1 MPLRKPALIALT
13 VIAALISWS
22 AGAVFPISAS
32 ASSTRGLLPP
42 DNPPKAL
49 AVLEYLWPQCTST
62 EDYSQSCLQG
72 SLAMLNAGRVSEQ
85 LGPVMLPANWSQLT
99 VPQQLFTLTE
109 LERTA
114 RGLPADTGLAAD
126 WDAAA
131 QTGAEAGQDPTRGG
145 SGANGF
151 RAVWAGGQ
159 PNPIVVL
166 ADWVYADGAFPNG
179 DSQNLGC
186 TGSDQSRCWSHRDAV
201 LHDTASAACA
211 SRCAMGAGF
220 SAEGYSAGQLG
231 RRESYTE
238 IFSIDGANN
247 PDPLDFTWASE
258 RQQLPSCERGGDSC
272 SWIGIP
278 VATASGIRDVHNGRR
293 STAGS
298 SQPSFAVHLTGH
310 VSRNGHVTLL
320 IRTGVRLLGISAVAR
335 LGSHHVA
342 LRVRRRTKF
351 LYRATGTLSRGR
363 WTVTIRY
370 RQTRSRRVHPTSKL
384 RLTAADSRRRGAVR
398 RLWRRTTCRKG
409 CDERRLASPGH
420 LPDDRNRGQPQR
432 AAARRRVP
440 ARAAGHGR

>member
-1 MPLRKPALIALT
+1 MTLRKSALIALT

-22 AGAVFPISAS
+22 AGAIFP
-32 ASSTRGLLPP
+32 ASSGASSAHGMLPP
-42 DNPPKAL
+42 DNPPTAL

-72 SLAMLNAGRVSEQ
+72 SLAMLNAGRLSEQ

-99 VPQQLFTLTE
+99 VPQQLFTLTQ

-126 WDAAA
+126 WNAAA
-131 QTGAEAGQDPTRGG
+131 QAGADAGQDPTRGG

-159 PNPIVVL
+159 PNPIVVM
-166 ADWVYADGAFPNG
+166 ADWVYADGVFPNG
-179 DSQNLGC
+179 DTQNLGC
-186 TGSDQSRCWSHRDAV
+186 TSSDHSRCWSHRDAV

-220 SAEGYSAGQLG
+220 SAGGYAAGELG

-238 IFSIDGANN
+238 IFGVDGANN
-247 PDPLDFTWASE
+247 QDPLDFTWAAE

-272 SWIGIP
+272 SWIGLP
-278 VATASGIRDVHNGRR
+278 VATASGIRDVHNGNR
-293 STAGS
+293 STTGS
-298 SQPSFAVHLTGH
+298 SQPLFGVHLSSR
-310 VSRNGHVTLL
+310 VSRGGQVTLL
-320 IRTGVRLLGISAVAR
+320 IHTGVRLLGVSAVAR
-335 LGSHHVA
+335 LGSHRVA
-342 LRVRRRTKF
+342 LRARRRTKY

-370 RQTRSRRVHPTSKL
+370 RQTRARRVRPTSKL
-384 RLTAADSRRRGAVR
+384 RLTVR
-398 RLWRRTTCRKG
+398 
-409 CDERRLASPGH
+409 
-420 LPDDRNRGQPQR
+420 
-432 AAARRRVP
+432 
-440 ARAAGHGR
+440 